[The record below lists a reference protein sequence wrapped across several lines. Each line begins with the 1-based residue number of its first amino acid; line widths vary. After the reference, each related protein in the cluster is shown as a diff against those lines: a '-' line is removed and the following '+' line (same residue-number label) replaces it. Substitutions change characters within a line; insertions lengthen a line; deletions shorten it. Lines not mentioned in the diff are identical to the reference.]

1 MAHRGDSLR
10 NAVVVTLPDPATP
23 TPTEPSCVGPEC
35 RCEHLPVG
43 AARWCCDACR
53 ERHRPTRRRRRDDE
67 RPRGD
72 RRRSPRRKR
81 VGGVDGETIDNRY
94 VLLNASTDDGDEWR
108 AENPLGLS
116 TAECFAFL
124 TALPSDVV
132 WWGFAFRYDV
142 NMMLRDVPPHLVERL
157 QIEGVC
163 YWGAYRIE
171 YHGKRLLISKRKGS
185 GAHRRVVASFT
196 LWDVFPW
203 VQTSFVKWLRKWELA
218 GERTIGRIDGMKNL
232 RSSFNPSQRSAIR
245 KYCAEECRL
254 LAKGA
259 RRLMELI
266 DVTGLPVR
274 AYNSPA
280 SVAKAA
286 MTRYGVLDYKTS
298 APDEVEKL
306 IDQAYHGG
314 RAELAEV
321 GLLEGPF
328 YAYDLNSAYP
338 AMAVDLP
345 CLAHGHWTHEP
356 DSAITFYSLCKV
368 SWQSPEGATWGPFPV
383 NPKVGSKR
391 YPTSGT
397 GWYWGREVAA
407 ARRHAK
413 ITVKDVWTFV
423 PRCHH
428 KPFAYLTELYD
439 LRRQLQDQGDQAQII
454 YKLALNS
461 TYGALAEHP
470 HLRHGEMEMPKHR
483 CMMWAGLICA
493 GVRAQLLDVL
503 DDDVVFL
510 ATDCALSRKPLQVNT
525 GDELGAWGHDP
536 AKDVFDRMLVFG
548 TGRLFKSVGGTWI
561 EDVKSRGFSPK
572 DINRQVLET
581 VWRTDGRAGTYS
593 FARQRFVGYGTA
605 LRRIGGMWP
614 PDIRNWRTFVTEQ
627 CVTRF
632 DMTPRRAW
640 ATDDVHDGK
649 TVAPSLAS
657 HKATEKADRAKLA
670 KLYECYNRDRLRLHK
685 AENRPMPDGRLSPFA
700 EKWRERCW
708 RWAMQITAMSG
719 TTEHGEGGRLLPY
732 DCEPVAW
739 GDDF

>member
-1 MAHRGDSLR
+1 MVS
-10 NAVVVTLPDPATP
+10 VPDPATAD
-23 TPTEPSCVGPEC
+23 TPNLCVGPQC
-35 RCEHLPVG
+35 RCEHRPVG
-43 AARWCCDACR
+43 SARWCCETCR
-53 ERHRPTRRRRRDDE
+53 NRHRGRQGRQRDDH
-67 RPRGD
+67 RPRSD
-72 RRRSPRRKR
+72 RRRSPKRKR
-81 VGGVDGETIDNRY
+81 VAGVDGETIDNRY
-94 VLLNASTDDGDEWR
+94 VLLVAATDDGETWR
-108 AENPLGLS
+108 AENPKGLS

-132 WWGFAFRYDV
+132 FWGFAFRYDV
-142 NMMLRDVPPHLVERL
+142 NMMLGDVPPHIVERL
-157 QIEGVC
+157 QTEGEC
-163 YWGAYRIE
+163 YWGSYRIE

-185 GAHRRVVASFT
+185 GEHRRVVASFT
-196 LWDVFPW
+196 LWDMYPW

-218 GERTIGRIDGMKNL
+218 GERTITRVDSMKNL
-232 RSSFNPSQRSAIR
+232 RSSFNPSQRAAIR
-245 KYCAEECRL
+245 KYCQQECVL

-259 RRLMELI
+259 RRLMSLI

-286 MTRYGVLDYKTS
+286 MTRNNVLEYKTDP
-298 APDEVEKL
+298 PDEIVGL
-306 IDQAYHGG
+306 IDRAYHGG

-321 GLLEGPF
+321 GLLTGPF

-345 CLAHGHWTHEP
+345 CLAHGDWTHGDWP
-356 DSAITFYSLCKV
+356 VSQWSLCKV
-368 SWQSPEGATWGPFPV
+368 SWRCKPGTVWGPFPM

-397 GWYWGREVAA
+397 GWYWWCEVEA
-407 ARRHAK
+407 ARNAGY
-413 ITVKDVWTFV
+413 DVQVREAWSFT
-423 PRCHH
+423 PHCDHR
-428 KPFAYLTELYD
+428 PFAYLHDLYEL
-439 LRRQLQDQGDQAQII
+439 RKQLQGAGDQAQII

-470 HLRHGEMEMPKHR
+470 HRRHGETVMPKHR

-493 GVRAQLLDVL
+493 GVRAQLLGVL

-510 ATDCALSRKPLQVNT
+510 ATDCALSRTPLYVNT
-525 GDELGAWGHDP
+525 GDGLGAWGHDP

-548 TGRLFKSVGGTWI
+548 TGQLYQSIGGVWQ
-561 EDVKSRGFSPK
+561 EGMKSRGFNPK
-572 DINRQVLET
+572 DINREALQRLWET
-581 VWRTDGRAGTYS
+581 KGREGVYS
-593 FARQRFVGYGTA
+593 FRRQRFVGYGTA

-614 PDIRNWRTFVTEQ
+614 PDFRCWRTFVTET
-627 CVTRF
+627 CNKRF

-640 ATDDVHDGK
+640 ATDDVHDGR

-657 HKATEKADRAKLA
+657 HKATEKADQEALA
-670 KLYECYNRDRLRLHK
+670 KWYEIYDRERGLI
-685 AENRPMPDGRLSPFA
+685 ENPVVRPNGKVSPFA
-700 EKWRERCW
+700 GRHETKMWN
-708 RWAMQITAMSG
+708 AALAVTAMSG
-719 TTEHGEGGRLLPY
+719 SPDHGRLFPY